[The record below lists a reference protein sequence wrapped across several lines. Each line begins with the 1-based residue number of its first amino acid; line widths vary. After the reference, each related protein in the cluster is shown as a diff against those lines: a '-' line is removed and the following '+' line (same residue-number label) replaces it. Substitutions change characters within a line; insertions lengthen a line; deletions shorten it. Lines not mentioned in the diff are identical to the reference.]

1 MAGRSLA
8 IECLSWSVTVTLA
21 VAGMAAG
28 FCLTLVGALVAALLG
43 LPPRAWGRRTIVG
56 AAAAMLIWGMA
67 TALTATWDAHIFGAP
82 AWLSL
87 TAPLLGALGGLL
99 GGLVEGVG
107 AGAGGEGRQ
116 KRRDE

>member
-1 MAGRSLA
+1 MAARSLA
-8 IECLSWSVTVTLA
+8 IEFVSWSVTVTLTA
-21 VAGMAAG
+21 TGMVAG

-56 AAAAMLIWGMA
+56 AAAAMLIWGLA
-67 TALTATWDAHIFGAP
+67 TALTATWDARILDAP

-87 TAPLLGALGGLL
+87 AAPLLGALGGLL
-99 GGLVEGVG
+99 DGLVEGVG
-107 AGAGGEGRQ
+107 AGAEDAGRQ

>member
-1 MAGRSLA
+1 MAARSLA
-8 IECLSWSVTVTLA
+8 IECLPGSVTVALA
-21 VAGMAAG
+21 VAGMAGG
-28 FCLTLVGALVAALLG
+28 FCLTLMGALVAALLG
-43 LPPRAWGRRTIVG
+43 LSPRAWGRRAVVG

-67 TALTATWDAHIFGAP
+67 TALTATWDARILDAP

-87 TAPLLGALGGLL
+87 AAPLLGALGGLL

-107 AGAGGEGRQ
+107 AGADAAGRQ